1 MEPYWTDGKATLYH
15 GDCLAVLRELPSESV
30 HCCVSSPPYWGLR
43 DYGVKGQL
51 GLEATPEEYVAKMVD
66 VFREVRRVLRS
77 DSVMFLNIGD
87 SYAGGGQNSGSTP
100 DKLTPK
106 QRSNAGCRYDRTPV
120 PSGMKPKDLVGIPWM
135 LAFAL
140 RADGWYLRSEIVWHK
155 PNVMPESV
163 SDRPT
168 KSHEQVFLLTKNARY
183 FYDAEAV
190 KEPASENTNLKIS
203 KSEYARIE
211 AARAEGAK
219 TTEAGGVSKRK
230 RHDFDGMVKAN
241 ESFENANC
249 LRVDS
254 RNLRSVWT
262 IPTSPF
268 PGAHFATFPPELAKR
283 CILAGTSAEGCC
295 SACLAPWERVVDAE
309 PYQARGEYRKHAG
322 ESGHNNP
329 SGKTPG
335 SNTRGMPD
343 RNKTTTGWRPTCQCS
358 AGEPVPCTV
367 LDPFGGSGT
376 TADVARKNGCKAI
389 LIELNEEY
397 LKLQIDRLKQRTL
410 L

>member
-1 MEPYWTDGKATLYH
+1 
-15 GDCLAVLRELPSESV
+15 
-30 HCCVSSPPYWGLR
+30 
-43 DYGVKGQL
+43 
-51 GLEATPEEYVAKMVD
+51 
-66 VFREVRRVLRS
+66 
-77 DSVMFLNIGD
+77 
-87 SYAGGGQNSGSTP
+87 
-100 DKLTPK
+100 
-106 QRSNAGCRYDRTPV
+106 
-120 PSGMKPKDLVGIPWM
+120 
-135 LAFAL
+135 
-140 RADGWYLRSEIVWHK
+140 
-155 PNVMPESV
+155 
-163 SDRPT
+163 
-168 KSHEQVFLLTKNARY
+168 
-183 FYDAEAV
+183 
-190 KEPASENTNLKIS
+190 
-203 KSEYARIE
+203 
-211 AARAEGAK
+211 
-219 TTEAGGVSKRK
+219 
-230 RHDFDGMVKAN
+230 MVKAN